1 MYLVSDNASNMKKA
15 GQLLE
20 SDCHLG
26 CFAHVLNLAANKGLQ
41 VKAVSHLLA
50 RIRRIVGFFHRSSVA
65 NALLQLQAQN
75 LDLPN
80 HKLVI
85 DVSTRWNSAYE
96 MLDRYLE
103 MQVAVVATL
112 LSKDLTHKDK
122 DLKFLADDE
131 ITLASGV
138 METMKPLK
146 QATTM
151 LCSEKNP
158 TISIIIPLYNKLVG
172 VYLNRTEDDLPAVA
186 AVKAAI
192 AADLQGRYDNNLN
205 ILLKATALDPRFKT
219 LPHLS
224 DEERFNV
231 YNSLVTE
238 LSHHQPKLR
247 IKTEPG
253 ASQSVAT
260 PSLPSLPQE
269 ASHATPALPSL
280 KEDSDTPS
288 PKKPKLEKSES
299 NVLSDLLGDVFVT
312 KVEEPVSLLQRA
324 NAEVQSYKELPAIS
338 LASDPLLWWKEN
350 LYKFPLLSCMARKLL
365 CIPST
370 SVPSERVFSA
380 AGDIVSSQRA
390 NLKAKTVDMLIFLKK
405 NMKS

>member
-1 MYLVSDNASNMKKA
+1 MKTVSN
-15 GQLLE
+15 
-20 SDCHLG
+20 
-26 CFAHVLNLAANKGLQ
+26 
-41 VKAVSHLLA
+41 LLA

-85 DVSTRWNSAYE
+85 DVSTRWNSAYD
-96 MLDRYLE
+96 MLERYLE

-122 DLKFLADDE
+122 HIKFLSDDE
-131 ITLASGV
+131 IVLASKV

-172 VYLNRTEDDLPAVA
+172 VYLNRSEDDLPAIA

-192 AADLQGRYDNNLN
+192 AADLQGRYDNSLD
-205 ILLKATALDPRFKT
+205 ILLKATALDPRFKS
-219 LPHLS
+219 LPHLTE
-224 DEERFNV
+224 EERFNV
-231 YNSLVTE
+231 YNSLVTQ
-238 LSHHQPKLR
+238 LSHLQPKLR

-253 ASQSVAT
+253 ASESEAT
-260 PSLPSLPQE
+260 PALPSLPEEPSQ
-269 ASHATPALPSL
+269 ATPALPSL
-280 KEDSDTPS
+280 KQESDTPP
-288 PKKPKLEKSES
+288 PKKTKLEKSES
-299 NVLSDLLGDVFVT
+299 NVLSDLLGDVFIT
-312 KVEEPVSLLQRA
+312 KVEEPISLLQRA
-324 NAEVQSYKELPAIS
+324 DAEVQNYKELPPVP
-338 LASDPLLWWKEN
+338 LASDPLVWWKEN
-350 LYKFPLLSCMARKLL
+350 QFTFPLLSIMAKKLL